1 MRRVHAVQKRRV
13 HAVQKEGSTIT
24 PPRVLSST
32 SPPPQQ
38 QRGERRIKKREECAD
53 EGQEQVF
60 KFLIGLRLLGEK
72 KQQRFLA
79 YMRSVQESSE
89 NGQTSSQKEG
99 EHGV

>member
-1 MRRVHAVQKRRV
+1 MSRNTPLRRV
-13 HAVQKEGSTIT
+13 HAVQKEGSTTT
-24 PPRVLSST
+24 PPRVLPST
-32 SPPPQQ
+32 SSLPQQ
-38 QRGERRIKKREECAD
+38 QRGERRIKKREESTD

>member
-1 MRRVHAVQKRRV
+1 MSRNTPLRKV
-13 HAVQKEGSTIT
+13 HAVQKEGSTTT

-38 QRGERRIKKREECAD
+38 QRGESRIKKREEGTD
-53 EGQEQVF
+53 EGQEQVV

-99 EHGV
+99 EHGI

>member
-1 MRRVHAVQKRRV
+1 MSSDTPMRRV

-24 PPRVLSST
+24 PPRVLPST

-38 QRGERRIKKREECAD
+38 QRGESRIKKREESAD
-53 EGQEQVF
+53 KEQEQVF

-89 NGQTSSQKEG
+89 NGQPSSMKEG
-99 EHGV
+99 EHGI

>member
-1 MRRVHAVQKRRV
+1 MSRNTPLRRV
-13 HAVQKEGSTIT
+13 HAVQKEGSTTT

-32 SPPPQQ
+32 STLPQQ
-38 QRGERRIKKREECAD
+38 QCGERRIKKREECAD
-53 EGQEQVF
+53 EGQEQVL

-99 EHGV
+99 EHGI